1 MTQQHKGS
9 RKLNVKELFHI
20 LQLEY
25 INCLVR
31 LKTYYRP
38 KDIAFWEKTAKHKKD
53 IIQDIALK
61 NNFYSIFD
69 DEKIMSDYIAKVIP
83 QFGAPNF
90 IYKNEDHKSEQ
101 EYWDFMNFYSRDSY
115 VEYEG
120 KKCEIE
126 SFDFERKTLI
136 LKNINGNIPITSV
149 KSLLCL

>member
-1 MTQQHKGS
+1 MQEHKGS

-25 INCLVR
+25 INCLIR
-31 LKTYYRP
+31 LKIYYRP
-38 KDIAFWEKTAKHKKD
+38 KDIAFWEKTALHKKS

-69 DEKIMSDYIAKVIP
+69 DEKIMEDYKKKVIRE
-83 QFGAPNF
+83 FGIPDF

-101 EYWDFMNFYSRDSY
+101 EYWDYVNFFSIDSE

-120 KKCEIE
+120 QKYQIE
-126 SFDFERKTLI
+126 KFNFEDKTVFLKQ
-136 LKNINGNIPITSV
+136 LNKNIHITSV
-149 KSLLCL
+149 KSTRCF